1 MHLLAKAQALPAAT
15 QDLHRKPKD
24 DIEMPRRNDLKHRR
38 PGELLGGRHA
48 RRHSRHPGVLAVGWF
63 VVLAGLVPPS
73 VAQSTYFVET
83 GKTIVRLGAQ
93 GRNYYAGFAE
103 PPSQNCLYGNIYIA
117 SDNKGLYVQLLAAKL
132 SNKRL
137 SRVDYSQPA
146 GAGTQCNAELVEIA
160 D

>member
-1 MHLLAKAQALPAAT
+1 MC
-15 QDLHRKPKD
+15 
-24 DIEMPRRNDLKHRR
+24 
-38 PGELLGGRHA
+38 A
-48 RRHSRHPGVLAVGWF
+48 RRHSCRPSAFAVGCF
-63 VVLAGLVPPS
+63 IVLAGIAES
-73 VAQSTYFVET
+73 AIAQSTYFVEA

-93 GRNYYAGFAE
+93 GRNYYVGFAE
-103 PPSQNCLYGNIYIA
+103 PTGQNCLYGNLYIA
-117 SDNKGLYVQLLAAKL
+117 SDTKGLYVQLLAAKL

>member
-1 MHLLAKAQALPAAT
+1 MPVPAKAQALPAAT
-15 QDLHRKPKD
+15 QDSNRKPKD
-24 DIEMPRRNDLKHRR
+24 DIEMPRKSDLKHQR
-38 PGELLGGRHA
+38 PGELPGGRHG
-48 RRHSRHPGVLAVGWF
+48 RRQSRHPGVLAAACF
-63 VVLAGLVPPS
+63 FVLAGVVVPS

-93 GRNYYAGFAE
+93 GRAYYVGFAE
-103 PPSQNCLYGNIYIA
+103 PLSQNCLYGNIYVA
-117 SDNKGLYVQLLAAKL
+117 SDTKGLYVQLLAAKL